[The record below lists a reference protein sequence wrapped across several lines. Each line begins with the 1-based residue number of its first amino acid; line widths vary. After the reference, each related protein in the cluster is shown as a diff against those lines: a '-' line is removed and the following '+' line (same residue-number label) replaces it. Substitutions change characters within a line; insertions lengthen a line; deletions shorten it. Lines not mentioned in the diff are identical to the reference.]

1 MKRKR
6 KAKKATADYGAAAA
20 QERHGE
26 IVRLEETMQAG
37 VLRARV
43 LTTRPL
49 DRYHHKG
56 MISDMQWFAG
66 DKFSRDWHIGCQ
78 GARVTGLYDVRI
90 VGGAVDN
97 ERMVDA
103 RERVKHALRDVGRQ
117 LRPVIVH
124 VCGLD
129 LSAGDWAR
137 LYGEPKRAGITV
149 LRLALNALD
158 DTYAGLK
165 RFGTN

>member
-6 KAKKATADYGAAAA
+6 KAKKVTADYGAAAA

-66 DKFSRDWHIGCQ
+66 DKFNRDWHIGCQ

-137 LYGEPKRAGITV
+137 MYGEPKRAGITV
-149 LRLALNALD
+149 LRLGLNALD

>member
-1 MKRKR
+1 MPPKN
-6 KAKKATADYGAAAA
+6 AA

-49 DRYHHKG
+49 DRYYYKG

-66 DKFSRDWHIGCQ
+66 DKFNRDWHIGCQ

-103 RERVKHALRDVGRQ
+103 RERVKHALRDIWSP
-117 LRPVIVH
+117 L
-124 VCGLD
+124 
-129 LSAGDWAR
+129 
-137 LYGEPKRAGITV
+137 
-149 LRLALNALD
+149 
-158 DTYAGLK
+158 
-165 RFGTN
+165 

>member
-43 LTTRPL
+43 LTTR
-49 DRYHHKG
+49 DRWTAITTRG

-66 DKFSRDWHIGCQ
+66 DKFNRDWHIGCQ

-90 VGGAVDN
+90 IGGAVDN

-129 LSAGDWAR
+129 MSAGDWAR

-149 LRLALNALD
+149 LRLRA
-158 DTYAGLK
+158 
-165 RFGTN
+165 

>member
-1 MKRKR
+1 M
-6 KAKKATADYGAAAA
+6 ADYGAAAVQA
-20 QERHGE
+20 RHGRV
-26 IVRLEETMQAG
+26 VRLEETMQAG

-49 DRYHHKG
+49 DRYHHKAL
-56 MISDMQWFAG
+56 ISQTQWLAG
-66 DKFSRDWHIGCQ
+66 DKFSRDWHTGCQ
-78 GARVTGLYDVRI
+78 GARVTSLYDVRI
-90 VGGAVDN
+90 VGGSVDN

-149 LRLALNALD
+149 LRLGLNALD
-158 DTYAGLK
+158 DVYAGLK
-165 RFGTN
+165 RFGTV

>member
-1 MKRKR
+1 M
-6 KAKKATADYGAAAA
+6 TADYGAAAV
-20 QERHGE
+20 QERHGRV
-26 IVRLEETMQAG
+26 VRLEETMQAG

-49 DRYHHKG
+49 DRYHHKS

-66 DKFSRDWHIGCQ
+66 DKFSRDWHTGCQ

-90 VGGAVDN
+90 VGGAVDS

-117 LRPVIVH
+117 LRPVIIH

-137 LYGEPKRAGITV
+137 LYGEPKRAGMTV
-149 LRLALNALD
+149 LRLGLNALD

>member
-6 KAKKATADYGAAAA
+6 KAKRVTADYGAAAV
-20 QERHGE
+20 QERHGRV
-26 IVRLEETMQAG
+26 VRLEETMQAG

-49 DRYHHKG
+49 DRYLHKDL
-56 MISDMQWFAG
+56 ISDAQWFAG
-66 DKFSRDWHIGCQ
+66 DRFSRDWHLGCQ
-78 GARVTGLYDVRI
+78 GARVTSLYDVRI
-90 VGGAVDN
+90 VGGSVDN

-117 LRPVIVH
+117 LRPMIVH

-149 LRLALNALD
+149 LRLGLNVLD
-158 DTYAGLK
+158 DVYAGAK
-165 RFGTN
+165 RYG

>member
-6 KAKKATADYGAAAA
+6 KAKKVTADYGAAAV
-20 QERHGE
+20 QERHGR

-49 DRYHHKG
+49 DRYHHKAL
-56 MISDMQWFAG
+56 ISETQWLAG
-66 DKFSRDWHIGCQ
+66 DKFSRDWHTGCQ
-78 GARVTGLYDVRI
+78 GARVTSLYDVRI

-149 LRLALNALD
+149 LRLGLNALD
-158 DTYAGLK
+158 DVYAGV
-165 RFGTN
+165 RRYG

>member
-49 DRYHHKG
+49 DRYHHKS
-56 MISDMQWFAG
+56 MISDMQWYAG
-66 DKFSRDWHIGCQ
+66 DKFNRDWHIGCQ

-90 VGGAVDN
+90 VGGAVDS

-117 LRPVIVH
+117 LRPVIIH

-149 LRLALNALD
+149 LRLGLNALD
-158 DTYAGLK
+158 DVYAGA
-165 RFGTN
+165 RRYS

>member
-6 KAKKATADYGAAAA
+6 KAKKVTADYGAAAV
-20 QERHGE
+20 QERHGRV
-26 IVRLEETMQAG
+26 VRLEETMQAG

-49 DRYHHKG
+49 DRYYHKG
-56 MISDMQWFAG
+56 IISDMQWFAG

-129 LSAGDWAR
+129 LSAGDWAG

-149 LRLALNALD
+149 LRLGLNALD
-158 DTYAGLK
+158 DVYAGV
-165 RFGTN
+165 RRYS

>member
-6 KAKKATADYGAAAA
+6 KAKKVTADYGAAAVQA
-20 QERHGE
+20 RHGRV
-26 IVRLEETMQAG
+26 VRLEETMQAG

-43 LTTRPL
+43 LTPRPL
-49 DRYHHKG
+49 DRYQHKG
-56 MISDMQWFAG
+56 LISQTQWLAG
-66 DKFSRDWHIGCQ
+66 DKFSRDWHTGCR
-78 GARVTGLYDVRI
+78 GARVTSLYDVRI

-117 LRPVIVH
+117 LRATIVH
-124 VCGLD
+124 VCALD
-129 LSAGDWAR
+129 LSAGDWAK

-149 LRLALNALD
+149 LRLGLNALD
-158 DTYAGLK
+158 DVYAGAK
-165 RFGTN
+165 RYS